1 MGIHFRERESCV
13 PVWLT
18 IEPATRRRIEAA
30 IENLLALLD
39 QIDGDCDLEPDT
51 ADHEHDTA
59 DLEPD
64 GTDREPD
71 GTDEAPDVPAATTHF
86 QRQWSYGY
94 REDAQ

>member
-39 QIDGDCDLEPDT
+39 QIDGDCDQEPDGT
-51 ADHEHDTA
+51 

-64 GTDREPD
+64 GTDEPRRV
-71 GTDEAPDVPAATTHF
+71 TATTGHD
-86 QRQWSYGY
+86 QRQWSHGN
-94 REDAQ
+94 REGSR